1 MMSIIADIFKG
12 GKTLSYPFVA
22 FLAFAFSMA
31 THSFAAEARS
41 ITGVERISSSGKMS
55 LNVTFEAGEPGD
67 SHALYLAYAPL
78 DMGTSIADWPVFQ
91 RVKIVGADETSATV
105 IPQFI
110 GDGNTVCRAFLVE
123 NAYPFD
129 TPVEAIRQT
138 GTQYIDTEIK
148 PGPTTFASLDFK
160 FDEAV
165 KWQQRVFGVSA
176 GSANFSFDA
185 YINGAGY
192 WASACM
198 DGAGDFKASSLG
210 AEASRLT
217 VSLDAAS
224 GNLVIYNHVTHAST
238 TANRS
243 TTRTKTSVGSLY
255 IFCQHNYESSEGAP
269 VSFAAGGL
277 IYGGVITTNS
287 VPARSFQP
295 CALGGRAGLYDAV
308 SGRIFWSAVAD
319 DDFQIG
325 GASVPF
331 APAESETQVA
341 VSDAVSLATRAIT
354 DVNFSTA
361 DSVTTV
367 NVTFDAGAAGDNHAL
382 YVAYAPTDMGAQLAG
397 WTALQRVKIVG
408 ADETSATFTLLPQ
421 VTGAGNTVFRVFLVD
436 SAYPFDRL
444 VESIRQSNAKTQ
456 YIDTEFYPNPKT
468 FAALDF
474 KLDNA
479 STVQQRLFGVSGDA
493 TANFAFD
500 AYING
505 DKYWASACADGGGDF
520 LRAAKT
526 RATTDRYT
534 VSLDAN
540 TGDHTIIKHSDHS
553 KINKTRSTTRTKTSA
568 GTLSILC
575 QHKFYPSGTPTQE
588 NFAAGGLIYG
598 GAIIDNG
605 VPVRTYLPCALGS
618 RAGLYDAVS
627 GRIFWSAVANDDFTV
642 EGASALCEPAA
653 GETQVFASAPT
664 GLFFDYT
671 WRGTAENWGGTD
683 AWTKEGDPATWVEG
697 NNAIFVTANS
707 AATLA
712 ADVSANSIAFSA
724 DATVAGTSDLSVKSV
739 SVDSGVSAT
748 ISAPISSPFEKTG
761 AGVLTLTQDRTTATI
776 VKEGTLKMDGATI
789 ADLTLGM
796 DGGAPVTF
804 DYSGQELVKN
814 TRDYLV
820 TGSTVTLTNGT
831 FSTPSSDDLNIRDD
845 TFTMPSV
852 LTIAK
857 DAVVRQGAIGK
868 SVYIVKVNGTATIN
882 VIGGTLG
889 NTNGCNL
896 AYLQHKSPAGGLNLN
911 VSEGGLVYFPCLVY
925 ALCHGDIAV
934 ASPSLYMTFANSA
947 FSVGTKFEFG
957 SSWSQDSYVPTAPTG
972 VFTATNSVVSVGDGF
987 IVGRNKRDS
996 KTAGSLTV
1004 DFENC
1009 VVTAKTFAVYYD
1021 RQLNNARFN
1030 GTRFVCGAAG
1040 GSIVASDAESNWF
1053 TIGNDGLTIDTQAY
1067 SATLNANLGGS
1078 GTVTKV
1084 GAGTLT
1090 VSRNQATTG
1099 GFNVSA
1105 GALALNPGLTFAGS
1119 VSVADGAKLD
1129 INAANTVNVGSLAFA
1144 EGSSLNIASY
1154 IGTTPLAVSTDVT
1167 LPENGTVSLTLDGG
1181 AFGEGVYA
1189 IYSNSKV
1196 TEEDGAKFNFSAA
1209 DNLVG
1214 EWSVVDNILI
1224 LTVGEIDPN
1233 AWTGRGGDGK
1243 MSNGANW
1250 GGGIVPVAGSDIDFS
1265 GLTGDTAI
1273 IADAG
1278 RKFGAVTV
1286 GAGVITFTNNLTAT
1300 SFSDMSKIAVAADST
1315 VTIDSDIIITE
1326 SSQRLCSNIAAGGK
1340 LRITGVLEVEQP
1352 SGNFQFSSS
1361 NAAGAVV
1368 VLGGIVMNTG
1378 STSAGVLMN
1387 VKSLALGENGIAF
1400 TNNSPFR
1407 LISRPVVYALGE
1419 RTVLGTNGRGLFR
1432 GNNAPFTFCTTQFE
1446 SDQPA
1451 TITLDARV
1459 TGVADYWAQWA
1470 VTGCGRFVTT
1480 AASGT
1485 NRGWTIEEG
1494 ATFSLHPDFDTSS
1507 ETSGQNY
1514 VVSSNATL
1522 EVGASG
1528 TLYVNGNTL
1537 TLADRASLGFNFTER
1552 ATAPVFALGNKY
1564 TPTLT
1569 VGGAVAVKL
1578 SGVRPRAGEHV
1589 LTACGGFDAEG
1600 VTVSL
1605 AAGSPKWAKRVYVNA
1620 DGNIVLDVKPRGTRV
1635 IVR

>member
-1 MMSIIADIFKG
+1 MVVDDK
-12 GKTLSYPFVA
+12 
-22 FLAFAFSMA
+22 
-31 THSFAAEARS
+31 
-41 ITGVERISSSGKMS
+41 
-55 LNVTFEAGEPGD
+55 
-67 SHALYLAYAPL
+67 
-78 DMGTSIADWPVFQ
+78 
-91 RVKIVGADETSATV
+91 
-105 IPQFI
+105 
-110 GDGNTVCRAFLVE
+110 
-123 NAYPFD
+123 
-129 TPVEAIRQT
+129 
-138 GTQYIDTEIK
+138 
-148 PGPTTFASLDFK
+148 
-160 FDEAV
+160 
-165 KWQQRVFGVSA
+165 VS
-176 GSANFSFDA
+176 
-185 YINGAGY
+185 
-192 WASACM
+192 
-198 DGAGDFKASSLG
+198 
-210 AEASRLT
+210 T
-217 VSLDAAS
+217 
-224 GNLVIYNHVTHAST
+224 
-238 TANRS
+238 
-243 TTRTKTSVGSLY
+243 
-255 IFCQHNYESSEGAP
+255 
-269 VSFAAGGL
+269 
-277 IYGGVITTNS
+277 
-287 VPARSFQP
+287 
-295 CALGGRAGLYDAV
+295 
-308 SGRIFWSAVAD
+308 
-319 DDFQIG
+319 G

-331 APAESETQVA
+331 APAESETLVA

-367 NVTFDAGAAGDNHAL
+367 NVTFDAGSEGDNHAL

-444 VESIRQSNAKTQ
+444 VESIRQSDAKTQ
-456 YIDTEFYPNPKT
+456 YIDTEFYPNPTT

-479 STVQQRLFGVSGDA
+479 STTQQRLFGVSGEA
-493 TANFAFD
+493 AANFAFD
-500 AYING
+500 AYINS

-553 KINKTRSTTRTKTSA
+553 KINKTRTTSRSETSA
-568 GTLSILC
+568 GTLSIFC
-575 QHKFYPSGTPTQE
+575 QHKFYNNGTTTQE

-618 RAGLYDAVS
+618 RAGLYDVVS
-627 GRIFWSAVANDDFTV
+627 GRIFWSASDVANDDFTV

-664 GLFFDYT
+664 GLLFDYT
-671 WRGTAENWGGTD
+671 WRGTAENWGD
-683 AWTKEGDPATWVEG
+683 ANVWTLDGENATWTDG
-697 NNAIFVTANS
+697 NNAIFATAN
-707 AATLA
+707 ATATLA
-712 ADVSANSIAFSA
+712 ADVSANSITFSA
-724 DATVAGTSDLSVKSV
+724 DATVAGTGTSDLSVKSV
-739 SVDSGVSAT
+739 SVDPGVSAA
-748 ISAPISSPFEKTG
+748 ISAPISSAFEKTG

-776 VKEGTLKMDGATI
+776 VKEGTLKMDGATV
-789 ADLTLGM
+789 AELTLGT
-796 DGGAPVTF
+796 DGGAPVAF
-804 DYSGQELVKN
+804 DYGGQELVKN
-814 TRDYLV
+814 AHSLDYLV
-820 TGSTVTLTNGT
+820 TGSTVMLTNGI
-831 FSTPSSDDLNIRDD
+831 FSTASGYDLNIRND

-857 DAVVRQGAIGK
+857 DAVVRQSAKGK
-868 SVYIVKVNGTATIN
+868 KVYLNYVNGAATIN
-882 VIGGTLG
+882 VIGGMLG
-889 NTNGCNL
+889 NIEGCTEV
-896 AYLQHKSPAGGLNLN
+896 YLQHKSADGRLDIN
-911 VSEGGLVYFPCLVY
+911 VLDGGLVYFPCTIY
-925 ALCHGDIAV
+925 ALCGNDTART
-934 ASPSLYMTFANSA
+934 SPALCLTVFNSA
-947 FSVGTKFEFG
+947 FVGGTFNFG
-957 SSWSQDSYVPTAPTG
+957 TRYDSNKYVPTNPTG
-972 VFTATNSVVSVGDGF
+972 VFAATNSVISIGDTF
-987 IVGRNKRDS
+987 KIGRNSQVDG
-996 KTAGSLTV
+996 KTGGRYTA
-1004 DFENC
+1004 DFEDC
-1009 VVTAKTFAVYYD
+1009 TVTAKTFAVYYD
-1021 RQLNNARFN
+1021 CLLNNARFN
-1030 GTRFVCGAAG
+1030 GSRFVFNAAG
-1040 GSIVASDAESNWF
+1040 GNIVASDDEANWF
-1053 TIGNDGLTIDTQAY
+1053 TVGEDGLIIDTQDFT
-1067 SATLNANLGGS
+1067 ATLNANLGGS
-1078 GTVTKV
+1078 GVVTKV

-1105 GALALNPGLTFAGS
+1105 GTLALNPGLTFAGS
-1119 VSVADGAKLD
+1119 ISVADGAKLD
-1129 INAANTVNVGSLAFA
+1129 INAANTVNVGSLAFS

-1167 LPENGTVSLTLDGG
+1167 LPESGTVNLTLDGG

-1196 TEEDGAKFNFSAA
+1196 TEEEGAKFSFSAA

-1214 EWSVVDNILI
+1214 EWSVADNILI

-1315 VTIDSDIIITE
+1315 VTIDSDITITE

-1340 LRITGVLEVEQP
+1340 LRITGALEVEQP

-1368 VLGGIVMNTG
+1368 VEGGIVMNTG

-1407 LISRPVVYALGE
+1407 LISKPVVYALGE

-1514 VVSSNATL
+1514 GVSSNATL

-1528 TLYVNGNTL
+1528 TLYVNGKTL
-1537 TLADRASLGFNFTER
+1537 TLADHASLGFNFTER

-1589 LTACGGFDAEG
+1589 LTACGGFDADG

-1605 AAGSPKWAKRVYVNA
+1605 AAGSPKWAKRVYVNE
-1620 DGNIVLDVKPRGTRV
+1620 DGNIVLDVKPRGMMI
-1635 IVR
+1635 IVK